1 MQDVAHGQL
10 EVLNPTAEEFIVSEQ
25 YWRNRSLPKS
35 RVIVLRN
42 SACLRV
48 ANGSLLLIERL
59 PLHLAPDGEPHIVSF
74 NEYEARLGRRSAA
87 ALSMPKAIILPEH
100 GWSVTAEAVKFCLT
114 HNISVASVTSRTS
127 QNEKGLISIVGGDP
141 IANAELL
148 RAQVHA
154 KPTAIARAI
163 VQQKIETCAELG
175 RLAPRI
181 AREFIAEV
189 AKARTLNQ
197 IMYAEARAATAYW
210 AGRQCDVKTKS
221 RRWPQHWAQ
230 FTTRSSLHGRKKS
243 PRYADHPV
251 NALLNWSYTVVA
263 GRLSVEFFARG
274 ACLAI
279 GYLHVDK
286 PGRYSLA
293 YDALELLRPLIDEKV
308 FAFVEKTRFRMGD
321 FLVAPSGRLKGEVRV
336 SQELLKVFAPAT
348 FLPNDEISKAVDW
361 MVETIVEMS

>member
-1 MQDVAHGQL
+1 MVGA
-10 EVLNPTAEEFIVSEQ
+10 S
-25 YWRNRSLPKS
+25 
-35 RVIVLRN
+35 
-42 SACLRV
+42 
-48 ANGSLLLIERL
+48 
-59 PLHLAPDGEPHIVSF
+59 PL
-74 NEYEARLGRRSAA
+74 RRSN
-87 ALSMPKAIILPEH
+87 
-100 GWSVTAEAVKFCLT
+100 SV
-114 HNISVASVTSRTS
+114 SRTIFQS
-127 QNEKGLISIVGGDP
+127 R
-141 IANAELL
+141 AL
-148 RAQVHA
+148 RAGRPKTKRGSFQSSA
-154 KPTAIARAI
+154 AIPSPTPSCCAHKCAPSPLPIARAI

-189 AKARTLNQ
+189 GKARTLNQ

-210 AGRQCDVKTKS
+210 AGRQCEVKTKS

-308 FAFVEKTRFRMGD
+308 FAFVAKTRFRMGD
-321 FLVAPSGRLKGEVRV
+321 FLVAPSG
-336 SQELLKVFAPAT
+336 QA
-348 FLPNDEISKAVDW
+348 
-361 MVETIVEMS
+361 